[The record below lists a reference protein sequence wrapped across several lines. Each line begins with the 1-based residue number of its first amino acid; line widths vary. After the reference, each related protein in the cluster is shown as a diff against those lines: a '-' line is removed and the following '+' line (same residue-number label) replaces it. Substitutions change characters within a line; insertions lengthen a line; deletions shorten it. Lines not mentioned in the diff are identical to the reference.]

1 VSETAHVD
9 EHRCPSSAGDEV
21 HGSPLECVAERR
33 ELVVSDESSSK
44 AIAADVSASEE
55 VAGSNGSRDYTLPI
69 VHVRVPA
76 KAVDVGFWGGLAG
89 AVALG
94 VVDPP
99 LGVLLGA
106 GVVVARHQAKA

>member
-1 VSETAHVD
+1 MSATDRVD
-9 EHRCPSSAGDEV
+9 EHRCPSADDAVDGTAV
-21 HGSPLECVAERR
+21 ECGAERR
-33 ELVVSDESSSK
+33 ELVVSDESSSE
-44 AIAADVSASEE
+44 AIAADTSTSEE
-55 VAGSNGSRDYTLPI
+55 VASSNGSRDYTLPI

-106 GVVVARHQAKA
+106 GVVVARHQARA